1 MSKKEIGIQ
10 ANFHSSNT
18 DNALHLNKIEM
29 RSLKLEHER
38 LQRDHKYHIKNGL
51 RETKAIEQNLLELP
65 DSTGCIGDRIFS
77 DSKFQHLM
85 IPIKREALLQDE
97 PAPSKFILK
106 SFADLSEIS
115 ISMYKNNLSLIIP
128 TN

>member
-1 MSKKEIGIQ
+1 MSKKGIGNQ
-10 ANFHSSNT
+10 ANFHSSHT

-51 RETKAIEQNLLELP
+51 REAKVIEHSLLELP

-85 IPIKREALLQDE
+85 MPIKREALLQDE
-97 PAPSKFILK
+97 PAPSKFNP
-106 SFADLSEIS
+106 SQ
-115 ISMYKNNLSLIIP
+115 
-128 TN
+128 T